1 MVCGNRKKQEEDNK
15 IPIPTP
21 ATFSLFS
28 YSIVYYYLLF
38 LYREKMSVD
47 NNYNNVK
54 KGFSKIATD
63 FDGIVADELDRIAS
77 LMQERASMDAP
88 VDTGYLASHI
98 EKEVTGKNTVT
109 VVATAE
115 YSGYVDQG
123 TSKMAANP
131 FFSRNVEIIQTQ
143 EIPNIEK
150 NIGVKIEAD
159 FAVVR

>member
-1 MVCGNRKKQEEDNK
+1 MSAA
-15 IPIPTP
+15 
-21 ATFSLFS
+21 AT
-28 YSIVYYYLLF
+28 
-38 LYREKMSVD
+38 VD
-47 NNYNNVK
+47 SSNNYDK
-54 KGFSKIATD
+54 IKAAFSKEAIK
-63 FDGIVADELDRIAS
+63 FDEMVADELDRIGS
-77 LMQERASMDAP
+77 LMQERASTDAP
-88 VDTGYLASHI
+88 VDTGYMASHI
-98 EKEVTGKNTVT
+98 EKEVTGKDTVT

-123 TSKMAANP
+123 TSKMEANP

>member
-1 MVCGNRKKQEEDNK
+1 
-15 IPIPTP
+15 
-21 ATFSLFS
+21 
-28 YSIVYYYLLF
+28 
-38 LYREKMSVD
+38 MSAAVAID
-47 NNYNNVK
+47 SSNNYD
-54 KGFSKIATD
+54 KIKTVFTKEAIK
-63 FDGIVADELDRIAS
+63 FDEMVADELDRIGS

-88 VDTGYLASHI
+88 VDTGYMASHI
-98 EKEVTGKNTVT
+98 EKENTGKDTVT

>member
-1 MVCGNRKKQEEDNK
+1 
-15 IPIPTP
+15 
-21 ATFSLFS
+21 
-28 YSIVYYYLLF
+28 
-38 LYREKMSVD
+38 MSVD
-47 NNYNNVK
+47 SNYDK
-54 KGFSKIATD
+54 IKAAFSKEATE
-63 FDGIVADELDRIAS
+63 FDKMVAAELDRIGS

-88 VDTGYLASHI
+88 VDTGYMASHI
-98 EKEVTGKNTVT
+98 EKEVTGKEPVT

-115 YSGYVDQG
+115 YSGYVDKG

-131 FFSRNVEIIQTQ
+131 FFSRNVEMIQTQ

>member
-1 MVCGNRKKQEEDNK
+1 
-15 IPIPTP
+15 
-21 ATFSLFS
+21 
-28 YSIVYYYLLF
+28 
-38 LYREKMSVD
+38 MSAAAAAAID
-47 NNYNNVK
+47 SSNNYD
-54 KGFSKIATD
+54 KIKTAFTKEALK
-63 FDGIVADELDRIAS
+63 FDEMVADELDRIGS

-98 EKEVTGKNTVT
+98 EKEITGKDTMT

-131 FFSRNVEIIQTQ
+131 FFTKNVEIIQTQ

-150 NIGVKIEAD
+150 NIGVKINAD
-159 FAVVR
+159 LAIVR